1 MKYKVLVGIQDN
13 DGVETSIKF
22 SGKADEEQQLMVELL
37 FSAVKAVDET
47 LAVSGSLPASNS
59 DWLQAVGPNN
69 TEDWLQAIGASLK
82 SHAVEMALDAWD
94 GVNPT
99 SECMQLLVNVEKLVG
114 SKTEEE
120 QEKLKAALTAST
132 ATLVEVDLPLFVE
145 KEANKGQPVSR
156 FDMGERVKYGVSF
169 ATVVNLVYTLNSWW
183 YWLLSADFPSRYICV
198 KEDQLL
204 PTSSSGRPEDN

>member
-1 MKYKVLVGIQDN
+1 MKYKVLASIQDN
-13 DGVETSIKF
+13 AGTETTIKF
-22 SGKADEEQQLMVELL
+22 GGKADEEQQLVAELL

-69 TEDWLQAIGASLK
+69 TDDWLQAIGASLK

-94 GVNPT
+94 GVNPI
-99 SECMQLLVNVEKLVG
+99 SECLQLLINVEKLIG
-114 SKTEEE
+114 SRSEEE

-132 ATLVEVDLPLFVE
+132 ATPVEVDLPLFVE
-145 KEANKGQPVSR
+145 KEANKGWPVSR
-156 FDMGERVKYGVSF
+156 FDMGERVKYGPSL
-169 ATVVNLVYTLNSWW
+169 AIVVDLVYTLNSWW
-183 YWLLSADFPSRYICV
+183 YWLTSVDFPSTYICV

-204 PTSSSGRPEDN
+204 PTSSYARPEDN